1 MSEPNYIT
9 KFFSQNFLAIEM
21 SKTQLLISKPVY
33 LGLPMLELSKTVM
46 YEYWY
51 DYVKPKYSE
60 KANLCYMDTDKF
72 IVNIKINYI
81 AEHVETRFDTLNY
94 ELEKQL

>member
-1 MSEPNYIT
+1 
-9 KFFSQNFLAIEM
+9 M

-51 DYVKPKYSE
+51 DYVKPKYRE

-94 ELEKQL
+94 ELERQL